1 MAKINLNSHTWLV
14 ELVEYVEGVRY
25 VREYWKCTTW
35 NGAEI
40 TMKDFLQETANPE
53 SDRYGLSVEVKPIEL
68 KKYVFTR

>member
-35 NGAEI
+35 IGAEI
-40 TMKDFLQETANPE
+40 TIKDFYRRPQTQSLTATDFQSKLNP
-53 SDRYGLSVEVKPIEL
+53 
-68 KKYVFTR
+68 